1 MNFWPG
7 NSSETECTQIDK
19 TSLAFSTEKAKHK
32 IWGIL
37 FWRQKYFLSDNE
49 IEKFHNFMSI
59 FNFYCCYYS
68 IIINYVRYYHFYENI
83 ITVYWIDLIQL
94 SPVKKTQN
102 KSSLPKNY
110 YFIPWFYFTKLKSAY
125 ILETEENVL
134 KKTVIKGIIMQN
146 PGGKRLANSKSGLKI
161 VSSRSCDT
169 SPWELAEPQWV
180 LDSEVNL
187 KIISKLN

>member
-1 MNFWPG
+1 M
-7 NSSETECTQIDK
+7 
-19 TSLAFSTEKAKHK
+19 
-32 IWGIL
+32 
-37 FWRQKYFLSDNE
+37 
-49 IEKFHNFMSI
+49 
-59 FNFYCCYYS
+59 
-68 IIINYVRYYHFYENI
+68 
-83 ITVYWIDLIQL
+83 
-94 SPVKKTQN
+94 
-102 KSSLPKNY
+102 
-110 YFIPWFYFTKLKSAY
+110 
-125 ILETEENVL
+125 TEENVL